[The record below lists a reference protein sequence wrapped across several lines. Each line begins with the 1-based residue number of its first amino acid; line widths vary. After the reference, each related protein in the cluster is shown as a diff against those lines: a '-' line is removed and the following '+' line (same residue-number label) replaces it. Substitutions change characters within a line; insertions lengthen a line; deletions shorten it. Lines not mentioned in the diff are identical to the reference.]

1 MLFSV
6 NEVVDFK
13 ETGISMTDRLII
25 VPFNATFTDE
35 EGNRDINI
43 VEKLCQP
50 LPLQI
55 IATRAILEFCKV
67 LENGKFTI
75 PQSVQAETD
84 RYFIECNNALEFC
97 KLLPI
102 NTFVGKTSYYK
113 EYRKWC
119 SENNNQVL
127 SQSQFGK
134 QVLALGYRSERY
146 SIKGIR
152 NTYYTNPNFD
162 DDTRQ
167 SIYHSF
173 TYDKDEGKIKD
184 NTAFEKYLCQRLYL
198 EKIEQDKQTNDD
210 EGIVELEPSIPDDE
224 MIDFN
229 KPFPDEVETFDYLMK
244 SELDL

>member
-1 MLFSV
+1 MS
-6 NEVVDFK
+6 
-13 ETGISMTDRLII
+13 ITDRFII

-35 EGNRDINI
+35 KGNRDINI
-43 VEKLCQP
+43 VEKLCQD

-55 IATRAILEFCKV
+55 IATRAIFEFCKV

-75 PQSVQAETD
+75 PDIVQRETD
-84 RYFIECNNALEFC
+84 RYFIECNNAVEFC

-119 SENNNQVL
+119 NENNNQIL

-173 TYDKDEGKIKD
+173 TFDKDDKKIKD
-184 NTAFEKYLCQRLYL
+184 NSTFEKYLCQRLYW
-198 EKIEQDKQTNDD
+198 EKIEQDMKTNDD
-210 EGIVELEPSIPDDE
+210 DGIVALEPSIQDDE
-224 MIDFN
+224 IFDFN
-229 KPFPDEVETFDYLMK
+229 KPFPDEEETFDYLMK
-244 SELDL
+244 NELDL

>member
-1 MLFSV
+1 M

-35 EGNRDINI
+35 KGNRDINI

-55 IATRAILEFCKV
+55 IATRAIFEFCKV

-102 NTFVGKTSYYK
+102 NTFVGKTSYYN

-119 SENNNQVL
+119 NENSYQIL

-152 NTYYTNPNFD
+152 NMYYVNPDFD
-162 DDTRQ
+162 NDRRHGMYQ
-167 SIYHSF
+167 SF
-173 TYDKDEGKIKD
+173 TLDVDEKRIKD
-184 NTAFEKYLCQRLYL
+184 DMDFETYLCQRLYWD
-198 EKIEQDKQTNDD
+198 KIAQDYKNNDD
-210 EGIVELEPSIPDDE
+210 DGVLALEPLISDDE
-224 MIDFN
+224 IFDFN
-229 KPFPDEVETFDYLMK
+229 EPLPDEEKTRNYLNNNG
-244 SELDL
+244 LDL